1 MEKASKN
8 SYRNAPKQ
16 DSLARRTYNSARNL
30 AYGALI
36 AGAAYLAPSLNAQER
51 EMIADTFANNV
62 ISRSY
67 IEENPGKWPIQNEE
81 LEGQDFDSAY
91 GDANQSGVLRF
102 SLNDQTHNLEDNLLI
117 QQTFKPREWGSGVD
131 YEGMIIQGDPAGE
144 SYLTFEYNNHPN
156 AQCIKYRIMNHTPKT
171 GSATKLAEGCL
182 DFLTDRNQPVTL
194 TFAYNNTGTE
204 YNSPLDLV
212 ISNERLNFHASN
224 GIESAFLSF
233 APHRKGYLEGSFQ
246 PSTAY
251 VGVTKYDSMGGGDPA
266 FAGLT
271 RVASIITEKDVPIGG
286 GGASIRV
293 KTDHLKGR
301 GANGM
306 LIPDKLRIFMRG
318 DSNMDGSHDISDPI
332 NTLNYL
338 FGGNGNV
345 SCADAAD
352 VNGDG
357 QLDISDA
364 IMSLTHLFADTSQE
378 IPYPNRTSA
387 GPDTNFGINIKNNNL
402 PECIVPDYSQIP
414 EHLLNDTTKRWI
426 KQIEA
431 SGQ

>member
-144 SYLTFEYNNHPN
+144 SFLTFEYNNHPN
-156 AQCIKYRIMNHTPKT
+156 APGIKYRIMDHIPET
-171 GSATKLAEGCL
+171 GSAAKLAEGYL
-182 DFLTDRNQPVTL
+182 DFLTDRNQPITL
-194 TFAYNNTGTE
+194 TFASNYTGAE
-204 YNSPLDLV
+204 YLSQVDLLV
-212 ISNERLNFHASN
+212 PNKRINFHASN

-233 APHRKGYLEGSFQ
+233 PDPNIENQLDRYFQ

-251 VGVTKYDSMGGGDPA
+251 VGVTKYDSRTDE
-266 FAGLT
+266 FTGLT
-271 RVASIITEKDVPIGG
+271 RVASIITEKDVPIGK
-286 GGASIRV
+286 GASIRV